1 MVKSAN
7 MIELRPYQQTLLRQ
21 SQDALAES
29 PTVRLMLQLPTGGGK
44 TVIAGALL
52 GNWLQD
58 GRKAVWLTHRKELA
72 EQTCRMLTDAG
83 VSAITNVNWT
93 PGEDAPAMAGGAVI
107 LMAQTV
113 GRRNAR
119 REVWNRYGARDL
131 LVMTKPTTP
140 PHPAGNAPCGSGPGP
155 SWA

>member
-1 MVKSAN
+1 M
-7 MIELRPYQQTLLRQ
+7 LRPYQQNLLHRV
-21 SQDALAES
+21 QDALAAD
-29 PTVRLMLQLPTGGGK
+29 PKARLMLQLPTGGGK

-52 GNWLQD
+52 AEWLQN

-72 EQTCRMLTDAG
+72 EQTRGMLTDAG

-93 PGEDAPAMAGGAVI
+93 PGEDAPAKAGYVVI

-119 REVWNRYGARDL
+119 REVWNRYDANDL
-131 LVMTKPTTP
+131 LVIDEA
-140 PHPAGNAPCGSGPGP
+140 HHAAAPRAAASVSRTITWIRNPK
-155 SWA
+155 SIWR